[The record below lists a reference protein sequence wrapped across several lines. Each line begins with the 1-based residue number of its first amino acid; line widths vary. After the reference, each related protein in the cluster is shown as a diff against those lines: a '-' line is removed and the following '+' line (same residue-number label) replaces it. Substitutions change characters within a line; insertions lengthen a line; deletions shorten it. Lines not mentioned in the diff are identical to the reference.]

1 MPIVHQGVPLAL
13 NFKIES
19 QVGDDIPLSKVLDEG
34 SDWKG
39 RREQLIALREQ
50 VKQLKA
56 AQVRRNGER
65 RNLISI

>member
-1 MPIVHQGVPLAL
+1 MPIVHHGVPLAL